1 MALGAA
7 LVLYALV
14 GLSAVRFSVPPR
26 AEPWLSP
33 MVGAVT
39 GLMTAATGVYMI
51 PAVPYLQALGLQK
64 DDLVQALGLSFT
76 ISTLAL
82 AASLAHEGALHMSVA
97 RDSLLALAPALG
109 GMLLGQLLRTWVRSE
124 VFQFCFF
131 LGLLALG
138 GHLAVRALI

>member
-14 GLSAVRFSVPPR
+14 GLSAVRCSVPSR
-26 AEPWLSP
+26 AECSHRPHDRRDRR
-33 MVGAVT
+33 VHV
-39 GLMTAATGVYMI
+39 
-51 PAVPYLQALGLQK
+51 PAVPYLQALGLQR

-76 ISTLAL
+76 VSTLAL

-109 GMLLGQLLRTWVRSE
+109 GMFLGQLLRTWVRSE